1 MLLKKIKNNL
11 NSTVMGAFFNKHY
24 MKRYTRDMVNNNQF
38 SGKRWKL
45 ALTYL
50 YTQEQIPIVYY
61 GTEIAIDGGSVPVNQ
76 KMMNFRTEKW
86 VYYIKK
92 EIWR

>member
-1 MLLKKIKNNL
+1 
-11 NSTVMGAFFNKHY
+11 MGAFFSKHY

-61 GTEIAIDGGSVPVNQ
+61 GTEIAINGGNVPVNQ
-76 KMMNFRTEKW
+76 KMMNFRTEKMGLL
-86 VYYIKK
+86 YKKGNMEMIK
-92 EIWR
+92 ILS

>member
-1 MLLKKIKNNL
+1 
-11 NSTVMGAFFNKHY
+11 MGAFFNKHY

>member
-1 MLLKKIKNNL
+1 
-11 NSTVMGAFFNKHY
+11 MGAFFNKHY

-50 YTQEQIPIVYY
+50 YTQEQIPIVY
-61 GTEIAIDGGSVPVNQ
+61 
-76 KMMNFRTEKW
+76 
-86 VYYIKK
+86 
-92 EIWR
+92 